1 MRYIDKSVDK
11 TPEVYYRKLREKKL
25 DKASILAGLQGTRSG
40 DSLFRSIKHMWQ
52 FRDIFKR
59 SLIREQGYVCC
70 YCGCSIESDDV
81 TIEHVLPKGNVRY
94 RHLVGEYQNLLV
106 SCKGGRDI
114 PQDPSTGTP
123 LYTRSYYLQH
133 CDASKGEDEIPI
145 KPYDKDCESRF
156 TYELDGTIS
165 YDPTDT
171 DAHTTI
177 SVLQLNCPYLEH
189 LRKDE
194 IEKAIYDEEGNML
207 SSEELEKQFNRMMS
221 KDKDGHYHTFHFV
234 VASVIIGLL

>member
-145 KPYDKDCESRF
+145 KPYAKDCESRF

-234 VASVIIGLL
+234 VASVIMGLL

>member
-11 TPEVYYRKLREKKL
+11 TPEVYYRTLREKKL

-133 CDASKGEDEIPI
+133 CDASKREDEIPI

-234 VASVIIGLL
+234 VASVIMGLL

>member
-234 VASVIIGLL
+234 VASVIMGLL

>member
-94 RHLVGEYQNLLV
+94 RHLVGEYQNILV

-114 PQDPSTGTP
+114 PQDPATGNQ
-123 LYTRSYYLQH
+123 LYARSYYLQH

-165 YDPTDT
+165 CDPTDT
-171 DAHTTI
+171 DALSTI
-177 SVLQLNCPYLEH
+177 SVLQLNCPYLEQS
-189 LRKDE
+189 RKDE

-207 SSEELEKQFNRMMS
+207 SPDELEKQFNRMMS
-221 KDKDGHYHTFHFV
+221 KDRFGYYHTYHFV
-234 VASVIIGLL
+234 VASVIMGLL

>member
-114 PQDPSTGTP
+114 PQDPATGDP
-123 LYTRSYYLQH
+123 LYARSYYLQH
-133 CDASKGEDEIPI
+133 CDASKGENEIPI

-165 YDPTDT
+165 CDPTDT
-171 DAHTTI
+171 DALSTI
-177 SVLQLNCPYLEH
+177 SVLQLNCPYLEQS
-189 LRKDE
+189 RKDE

-207 SSEELEKQFNRMMS
+207 SPDELEKQFNRMMS
-221 KDKDGHYHTFHFV
+221 KDRFGYYHTYHFV
-234 VASVIIGLL
+234 VASVIMGLL

>member
-52 FRDIFKR
+52 FQDIFKR

-70 YCGCSIESDDV
+70 YCGCSIESD
-81 TIEHVLPKGNVRY
+81 NVRY

-234 VASVIIGLL
+234 VASVIMGLL